1 MSLEIR
7 EGVELFNTQ
16 KFFEAHEALEAIW
29 LKEAGEEKL
38 FLHGL
43 IQVAAAF
50 HHQSRDNLPG
60 FKSLLEKGCA
70 KLKQSGGAGKQID
83 LPDLFRELEPWRKWI
98 RQESP
103 ESRREPPPIPKIKI
117 SSTGGALP

>member
-29 LKEAGEEKL
+29 LKEVGEKKL

-50 HHQSRDNLPG
+50 HHQSRNNLPG
-60 FKSLLEKGCA
+60 FNSLLEKGCA
-70 KLKQSGGAGKQID
+70 KLKQSGAAGKQID
-83 LPDLFRELEPWRKWI
+83 LPDLFRKLEPWRKWI

-103 ESRREPPPIPKIKI
+103 ESRREPPPFPKIKI
-117 SSTGGALP
+117 SSTEEALP